1 MIKLFFTL
9 FKAGANEA
17 VQQITDK
24 HALIILKQQINDSAK
39 ALEAA
44 RRAVAVAIA
53 QNKREEEQY
62 EKIVGRIKDLEE
74 RTIIALEKGEEKIAR
89 DAAEAI
95 AILEDERNTS
105 KAAQEKFQTGID
117 KLRTQVQVSET
128 RLREL
133 RRGYNIAEATDKT
146 QQMQNISGVSTG
158 STLSDAEETL
168 ARLQARQTEM
178 DNISHAIADM
188 KEVDNAE
195 KIIERLAEAGCG
207 TPLKTSADNVLER
220 LKGETGKS
228 EQNR

>member
-17 VQQITDK
+17 AQQVTDK

-39 ALEAA
+39 AVDAA
-44 RRAVAVAIA
+44 RKAVAVAIA

-62 EKIVGRIKDLEE
+62 EKIVNRIKDLEE
-74 RTIIALEKGEEKIAR
+74 RTLIALEKGEEKIAR

-95 AILEDERNTS
+95 AILEDERDTS
-105 KAAQEKFQTGID
+105 KVAQERFQAGID
-117 KLRTQVQVSET
+117 RLRTQVQVAET

-146 QQMQNISGVSTG
+146 QKIQNISGISTG
-158 STLSDAEETL
+158 TTLSDAEDTL
-168 ARLQARQTEM
+168 TRLQARQTEM
-178 DNISHAIADM
+178 DNISYAIADM

-207 TPLKTSADNVLER
+207 TPLKTSADSVLER
-220 LKGETGKS
+220 LKTKTEKS
-228 EQNR
+228 E